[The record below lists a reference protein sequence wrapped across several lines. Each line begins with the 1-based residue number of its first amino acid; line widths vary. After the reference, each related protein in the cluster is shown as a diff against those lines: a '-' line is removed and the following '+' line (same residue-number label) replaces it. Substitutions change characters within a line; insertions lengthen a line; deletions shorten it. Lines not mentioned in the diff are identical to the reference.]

1 MAKSSKKTNDPN
13 AAHAKRVALL
23 QDTLED
29 VNGRIGDTTRSYA
42 DRAIKARSVA
52 PKVVSAGFKAMRE
65 CIDAAEKR
73 YLEAQRDDDVGAVSR
88 VDLRAL

>member
-1 MAKSSKKTNDPN
+1 MAKTTKKTNDPN
-13 AAHAKRVALL
+13 AAHTKRLTLL

-29 VNGRIGDTTRSYA
+29 VNARIGDSGRSFT

-52 PKVVSAGFKAMRE
+52 PKIVAAGFKAMRE
-65 CIDAAEKR
+65 CIDANEKR
-73 YLEAQRDDDVGAVSR
+73 YLEAQRDDDVAAVAR